1 MPNSGD
7 SNPLLQ
13 PDGSMPLPF
22 GSATG
27 RPSNGSGQHLPLHH
41 ASDAAGDEQPAAAAG
56 AAAAGAAAAA
66 AAAGAAP
73 AALAPA
79 GPAGDA
85 YEDEGLGEEGSGA
98 LFSDDTQNMEEVKRR
113 SEEEGNQPAP
123 PQPTLRLEDL
133 PPLSS
138 GERLFG

>member
-13 PDGSMPLPF
+13 PEGSMPLPF

-27 RPSNGSGQHLPLHH
+27 RPSNGSGQQLPLHH
-41 ASDAAGDEQPAAAAG
+41 ASDTAGDEQPAAAAV
-56 AAAAGAAAAA
+56 AAA

-73 AALAPA
+73 AALALA
-79 GPAGDA
+79 GPAGGA
-85 YEDEGLGEEGSGA
+85 YEDDGLGEEGSGA

-113 SEEEGNQPAP
+113 SEEEGSQPAP